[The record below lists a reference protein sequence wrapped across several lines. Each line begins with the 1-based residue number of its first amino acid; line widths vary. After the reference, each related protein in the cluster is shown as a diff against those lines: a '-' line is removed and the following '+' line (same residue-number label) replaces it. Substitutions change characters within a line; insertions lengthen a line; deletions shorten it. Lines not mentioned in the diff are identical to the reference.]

1 MNKENVRIIFL
12 GTPQFAVA
20 SLDALIKNNFNV
32 AGVITG
38 TDKPSGRGQKLI
50 SSPVKNYALQHGLPL
65 LQPEKLKDPD
75 FIERL
80 KSLIPDLL
88 VVVAFRMLPECVWSL
103 PPYGTINLHASLLP
117 QYRGAAPI
125 NWAII
130 NGETETGLTTFF
142 IRQEIDAGNILLQE
156 KVYIG
161 PAETAG
167 ELHDK
172 LMRIGAN
179 LVIKTVQ
186 NIITGNITVTKQSVL
201 IQDHRKLKPAPKI
214 TSENCMINWNSP
226 VEQVFNFIRGL
237 SPFPGAWSEWISGSN
252 DKLFLK
258 IFSAKKEYV
267 THHYNPGTL
276 LTDQKNLLKVTCK
289 DGFICIRDL
298 QQAGKKR
305 MRVEEYLRGIRYLGR
320 FAVVE
325 EDR

>member
-1 MNKENVRIIFL
+1 MNKENFRIIFM

-38 TDKPSGRGQKLI
+38 TEKPSGRGQKLI
-50 SSPVKNYALQHGLPL
+50 PSPVKKYALQHRLPL

-80 KSLIPDLL
+80 KNLKPDLL
-88 VVVAFRMLPECVWSL
+88 VVVAFRMLPESVWAL

-130 NGETETGLTTFF
+130 NGEAETGLTTFF
-142 IRQEIDAGNILLQE
+142 IQHEIDTGNILLQE

-161 PAETAG
+161 PTETAG

-179 LVIKTVQ
+179 LVIKTLQ
-186 NIITGNITVTKQSVL
+186 NIIDGNVTVTKQSVL
-201 IQDHRKLKPAPKI
+201 IQDPGELKPAPKL
-214 TSENCMINWNSP
+214 TGENCMINWNSS

-237 SPFPGAWSEWISGSN
+237 SPFPGAWSEWTSRSN

-267 THHYNPGTL
+267 THNYNPGTL
-276 LTDQKNLLKVTCK
+276 LTDQKNLLKVACR
-289 DGFICIRDL
+289 DGFIYIQDL
-298 QQAGKKR
+298 QQAGKR
-305 MRVEEYLRGIRYLGR
+305 RIGVEEYLRGTRNLDR
-320 FAVVE
+320 FTVVD
-325 EDR
+325 EDK